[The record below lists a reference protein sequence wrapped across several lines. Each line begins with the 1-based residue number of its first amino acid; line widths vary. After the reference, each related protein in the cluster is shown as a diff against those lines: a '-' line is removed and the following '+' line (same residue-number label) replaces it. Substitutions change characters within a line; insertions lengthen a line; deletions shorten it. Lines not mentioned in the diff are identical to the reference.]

1 MAAAKREPKAAAG
14 SGAGAA
20 AAGAVVAG
28 AAVAAG
34 GAEAAGA
41 GAEAEAAVEVP
52 PEMHARL
59 ESLRRQKK
67 HLEEIK
73 ELEAQVR
80 ALQQEGSTAEG
91 GLGGGDGAAAAAGV
105 EAPVAGVSAA

>member
-34 GAEAAGA
+34 GAEAAG
-41 GAEAEAAVEVP
+41 AAVEVP